1 MMVTNP
7 LSDIMRDHICRLVAR
22 DERVDGRAREE
33 FRPLRITT
41 GYVKSAEGSALVSLG
56 DTKVLVGVKCVVGE
70 PFPDTPDKG
79 VLTTN
84 AELIPLASET
94 FEAGPPGEE
103 SIEIARVVDR
113 GLREGKAVDLEKL
126 CIKPGEEVWINFVDI
141 HALDYDGNLFDAANI
156 ASVAALRSTII
167 PASRMEKG
175 EDFPLP
181 MVHLPIS
188 ATFAKVDG
196 YLIADPN
203 FDEESVSSARLTVVT
218 LENGKL
224 CAMQKGL
231 GGSFT
236 KAEIEKA
243 INLSLKWGEK
253 VRSEHFSG
261 GD

>member
-1 MMVTNP
+1 MGANP
-7 LSDIMRDHICRLVAR
+7 LSDIMRDHICKLVAR
-22 DERVDGRAREE
+22 NERADGRGREE
-33 FRPLRITT
+33 FRPLTITT
-41 GYVKSAEGSALVSLG
+41 GYVNSAEGSALVSLG
-56 DTKVLVGVKCVVGE
+56 DTKVLVGVKCMVGE

-94 FEAGPPGEE
+94 FESGPPGEE

-126 CIKPGEEVWINFVDI
+126 CIKPGEEVWISFVDI
-141 HALDYDGNLFDAANI
+141 HAIDYDGNLFDAANI
-156 ASVAALRSTII
+156 AAVAALRSATI

-175 EDFPLP
+175 EDFPFP

-188 ATFAKVDG
+188 ATFAKIDG
-196 YLIADPN
+196 YLIADPS
-203 FDEESVSSARLTVVT
+203 FDEESVATARLTVVT
-218 LENGKL
+218 LENGRL

-236 KAEIEKA
+236 RAEVEKA
-243 INLSLKWGEK
+243 INLSLMWGK
-253 VRSEHFSG
+253 KIRSEHFSE